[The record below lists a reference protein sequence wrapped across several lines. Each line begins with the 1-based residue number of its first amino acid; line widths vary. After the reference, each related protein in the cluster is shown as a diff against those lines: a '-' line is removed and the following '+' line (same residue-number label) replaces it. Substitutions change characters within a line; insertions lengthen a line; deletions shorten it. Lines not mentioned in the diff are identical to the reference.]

1 MTKIIYTKKPHAL
14 ETVVYGKTF
23 PTFSE
28 ACSEHG
34 VPINSIRTIARN
46 NKIDYGKAI
55 ERYLEGYKK
64 PIGPRVNS
72 TYTIRGS
79 KGVIISSVRKEL
91 GLKQYE
97 LADLLHV
104 SASTLNQWERGYNKP
119 SMEAVNLLS
128 QLSGYPVE
136 HFL

>member
-1 MTKIIYTKKPHAL
+1 MKEIIYTKKPRAL

-23 PTFSE
+23 STFSE

-55 ERYLEGYKK
+55 EKYLEDHKNL
-64 PIGPRVNS
+64 IGPQVNS
-72 TYTIRGS
+72 TYTVRGS
-79 KGVIISSVRKEL
+79 EGAVFSSVRKEL

-104 SASTLNQWERGYNKP
+104 SASTLSQWERGYNKP
-119 SMEAVNLLS
+119 SKDMARELS
-128 QLSGYPVE
+128 KLSGRSFE
-136 HFL
+136 DFL